1 MPSPAIRARASNGGN
16 GGTPNAATGLRTS
29 WFVYRGAGTV
39 TFDPPQVETW
49 EDHRDGANSPWA
61 AGFTTPPTPPGGKWD
76 VHATFSTPGTYVLR
90 CLTSD
95 GALLVSQDVTVV
107 VE

>member
-1 MPSPAIRARASNGGN
+1 MLLPVKVCLS
-16 GGTPNAATGLRTS
+16 
-29 WFVYRGAGTV
+29 TV

-76 VHATFSTPGTYVLR
+76 VHATFSAPGTYVLR